1 MSKKVLIIG
10 GQGNGSIIAHAILH
24 SNNIGIKEWICEGF
38 LNDHVDVGNKIDGF
52 LVQGKLEDSSKYIR
66 KGYYF
71 INTILRIDGQKERI
85 KLFENLEIPEDRM
98 ATFIHPMAY
107 VSPGVKISK
116 GVVIM
121 PQVSISSG
129 TLIGKNT
136 LILDG
141 ATIGHDDVIGDF
153 CHFSYQACIGSY
165 LKIGNGVHIG
175 LNATVREHLEIGN
188 YSTLGMGSVLTK
200 NIGESEIWVGNP
212 ARFLRNAI

>member
-24 SNNIGIKEWICEGF
+24 SNNLGFNEWICEGF
-38 LNDHVDVGNKIDGF
+38 LNDHTGIGNLIDGF
-52 LVQGKLEDSSKYIR
+52 LVKGELNDASKYVK

-85 KLFENLEIPEDRM
+85 KLFNSLEIPDERM

-107 VSPGVKISK
+107 VAPGVSISN

-129 TLIGKNT
+129 TSIGKNT

-141 ATIGHDDVIGDF
+141 TTVGHDDDIGDF
-153 CHFSYQACIGSY
+153 CHLSYQACVGSY

-175 LNATVREHLEIGN
+175 LNATVREHITIGN
-188 YSTLGMGSVLTK
+188 YSTLGMGAVLTK
-200 NIGESEIWVGNP
+200 NIDEGEIWIGNP
-212 ARFLRNAI
+212 ARFLRKAL